1 MNRFCMFASSV
12 FQKYGSE
19 KTKEEA
25 QTRYLIL
32 ISQFPLYGCIKFF
45 AHYKGIWLFG
55 VEFII
60 ALSHS
65 SIKLISIQEKT
76 IVVEHKYTDLEM
88 IHIDFEQSYL
98 TLMLRSRSQ
107 GKQKCYLFE
116 CLDVEDLA
124 VMLEEYS
131 PNLTT
136 WSPDSLQ
143 HKCRKKR

>member
-1 MNRFCMFASSV
+1 M
-12 FQKYGSE
+12 
-19 KTKEEA
+19 
-25 QTRYLIL
+25 L

-60 ALSHS
+60 ALSQS

-88 IHIDFEQSYL
+88 IHIDFERSYL

-143 HKCRKKR
+143 HKCRKKVSLNILLCALLTFKREAY